1 MTAPLIALRR
11 QRQENQE
18 IQTSPAYTV
27 TQCRGRVL
35 GWLRSD
41 SWFCSRPPP
50 IQLGCLDREG
60 QFVEVVGGDLVNAVL
75 NGL

>member
-1 MTAPLIALRR
+1 M
-11 QRQENQE
+11 
-18 IQTSPAYTV
+18 

-35 GWLRSD
+35 GRLRSD
-41 SWFCSRPPP
+41 SWFCSRSPP

-60 QFVEVVGGDLVNAVL
+60 QFVEDVGGDLVNAVL